1 MKETPP
7 QKTTNTKQIPNNC
20 VVNGFQLFCSS
31 SPKEIGLNTIYSDM
45 ENTA

>member
-7 QKTTNTKQIPNNC
+7 QKTTNKQIPNNW

-31 SPKEIGLNTIYSDM
+31 SPKQIGLNTIYSDM